1 MIIHST
7 HHDSL
12 YRRVDEAWVC
22 GVQKQ
27 STSIVVI
34 GRGIELDASPSKL
47 SDEIVGLDLWAAAC
61 RHFESTRRYCESTS
75 SLTLGKINSNFI
87 ENIFNP
93 QYLLQSYD
101 LGQYLLQYGVSGQYL
116 LQ

>member
-47 SDEIVGLDLWAAAC
+47 SDEIVGLDFWAAAC

-75 SLTLGKINSNFI
+75 SPKYLQLTHYFLQGSKYVVAALQQINHCVELKKS
-87 ENIFNP
+87 
-93 QYLLQSYD
+93 
-101 LGQYLLQYGVSGQYL
+101 
-116 LQ
+116 